1 MEYFEKVISGFRP
14 LIVFA
19 KCSISDVR
27 QSSEYPSGSI
37 YEKIP
42 ESTEINNSIGTRWIK
57 TNL

>member
-27 QSSEYPSGSI
+27 QSSEYPSVF
-37 YEKIP
+37 
-42 ESTEINNSIGTRWIK
+42 
-57 TNL
+57 NLCEVRLEALMLLIVNFFSPNVPF